1 MSKKRGN
8 KKNQDFDDDLDE
20 KKTVASDSHEIT
32 SKNRGKGKK
41 KGKGPAGDRSDS
53 EDEVPTKRLASD
65 EEDIP
70 KPAPKKSQ
78 KKGIF
83 MLLL

>member
-8 KKNQDFDDDLDE
+8 KKNQDFDDDIDE
-20 KKTVASDSHEIT
+20 KKTVSNDIHEIT
-32 SKNRGKGKK
+32 SKSKGKGKK
-41 KGKGPAGDRSDS
+41 KGKGPVGDRSDN
-53 EDEVPTKRLASD
+53 EDEVPNKAHVSD

-78 KKGIF
+78 KKGT
-83 MLLL
+83 